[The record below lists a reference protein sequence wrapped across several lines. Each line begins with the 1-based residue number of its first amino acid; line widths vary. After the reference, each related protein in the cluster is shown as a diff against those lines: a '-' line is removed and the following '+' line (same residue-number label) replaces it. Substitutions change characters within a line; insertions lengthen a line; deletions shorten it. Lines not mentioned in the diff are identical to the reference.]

1 MIHVKQLRLMK
12 THSRAAQ
19 LNRWII
25 GRCMRYRFMSAIAM
39 AAAIVLAV
47 AFSARLRPN
56 KKAYNLYPHW
66 HFLRRLQ

>member
-1 MIHVKQLRLMK
+1 
-12 THSRAAQ
+12 
-19 LNRWII
+19 
-25 GRCMRYRFMSAIAM
+25 MRYRFMSAIAM